1 MSNSTFNHTLRRT
14 ICMPRC
20 SDEQLQYE
28 VSTISEKLARRE
40 SRCEDAR
47 PTYSRSI
54 TSMSI

>member
-1 MSNSTFNHTLRRT
+1 MFDSTFNPTLRRT

-28 VSTISEKLARRE
+28 AKCISNKLSLQE
-40 SRCEDAR
+40 NSCEDAR

-54 TSMSI
+54 ASMSI